1 MLPLGLFS
9 LLLTDAQLLT
19 IKSTEEND
27 FVSKYLDNDP
37 LITSRTWLG
46 MTLDTQGNAI
56 IYNVCE
62 NNDLNIKLGIT
73 HIFISVFSCRKTS
86 ILAGWLI
93 SGLLQ
98 LEA

>member
-1 MLPLGLFS
+1 M
-9 LLLTDAQLLT
+9 
-19 IKSTEEND
+19 
-27 FVSKYLDNDP
+27 SKYLNNDP

-56 IYNVCE
+56 IYVYK
-62 NNDLNIKLGIT
+62 NNDLNIKFGIT
-73 HIFISVFSCRKTS
+73 HIFVSVFSCRKTS
-86 ILAGWLI
+86 ILAGWLS